1 MHLAYCHLNIA
12 QHNILVILYPACG
25 GIIFQAQFKVI
36 RQTELQSSEILKQKK
51 QVLPA
56 ERDLTNAKTI
66 SLFNRNK
73 LT

>member
-1 MHLAYCHLNIA
+1 MGTEAKKSQQQKFNYLHLAYCHLNIA
-12 QHNILVILYPACG
+12 QHNMLVILYPECG

-56 ERDLTNAKTI
+56 ERD
-66 SLFNRNK
+66 
-73 LT
+73 

>member
-1 MHLAYCHLNIA
+1 M
-12 QHNILVILYPACG
+12 LVILYPECG

-56 ERDLTNAKTI
+56 ERD
-66 SLFNRNK
+66 
-73 LT
+73 